1 MGTVLRATLLYLVVM
16 ILLRI
21 TRSGTTSHR
30 P

>member
-21 TRSGTTSHR
+21 TRSGTTPHR